1 MTFTPIK
8 IPNRQYRWSTDDNEK
23 GDIGEDGVFI
33 SKDKEGYSSVI
44 VVDQNIANNTAE
56 SSIKVVFPAF
66 LDVEISDITKQ
77 LVHDKVLLVDSSVKT
92 F

>member
-8 IPNRQYRWSTDDNEK
+8 LPNRQYKWSTDDSEK

-44 VVDQNIANNTAE
+44 VIDQNIANNTAE
-56 SSIKVVFPAF
+56 SSIKVVFPIL

-77 LVHDKVLLVDSSVKT
+77 LLDDKVLLVDS
-92 F
+92 